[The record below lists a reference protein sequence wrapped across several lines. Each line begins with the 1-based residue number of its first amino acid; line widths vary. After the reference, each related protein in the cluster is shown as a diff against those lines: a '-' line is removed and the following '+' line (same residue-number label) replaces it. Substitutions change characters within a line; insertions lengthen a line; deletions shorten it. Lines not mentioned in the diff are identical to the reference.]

1 MNRTN
6 KIYTLGGVFG
16 LNGGEEF
23 APSPLWSVC
32 A

>member
-6 KIYTLGGVFG
+6 KICTLRGVFG

-23 APSPLWSVC
+23 APNPLWSVR